1 MIKSPTVLILGAGA
15 SAPFGFPPGKALI
28 DDILSALNGFEQGFA
43 SSLSVTLKEAG
54 ETHDRILE
62 FRNALRGSHR
72 HSVEAFLE
80 RRPEYLSIGKLCIA
94 HQLKKCEN
102 PDLPFGDWYEYL
114 SEELLNCP
122 FDEIGNNKLGIITYN
137 FDRSLEFFLQR
148 AVVHSYGKS
157 DLEAALAVKQIPII
171 HLHGSFG
178 PLPGFSPSTTVPFSI
193 RTQTSVLKECAE
205 RLKII
210 LESAQ
215 PKDKEFEQAGEML
228 AGAERIGFLGF
239 GYGELNL
246 KRLFEAAPELLRK
259 QSWGTCFGFRAGEKV
274 RVESLF
280 SGKITLKEMGCL
292 DLLRE
297 TGILFS

>member
-15 SAPFGFPPGKALI
+15 SAPYGFPPGKALI
-28 DDILSALNGFEQGFA
+28 EDILAALNGYEQGFA

-54 ETHDRILE
+54 ETADRILE
-62 FRNALRGSHR
+62 FRNALRNSHR
-72 HSVEAFLE
+72 QSVEAFLE
-80 RRPEYLSIGKLCIA
+80 RRPEFITIGRICIA

-102 PDLPFGDWYEYL
+102 PEQPFGDWYEYL
-114 SEELLNCP
+114 VGELLSCP
-122 FDEIGNNKLGIITYN
+122 FDDIGKHRLSIITYN

-148 AVVHSYGKS
+148 AVVHSYGKT

-178 PLPGFSPSTTVPFSI
+178 ALPGFSLQGSVPFSI
-193 RTQTSVLKECAE
+193 RTPTTLLKECAA

-210 LESAQ
+210 EEGAP
-215 PKDKEFEQAGEML
+215 PKDEDFTRAGEAI

-246 KRLFEAAPELLRK
+246 KRLFEAAPELLQK
-259 QSWGTCFGFRAGEKV
+259 ESCGTCYGFRAGEKA

-280 SGKITLKEMGCL
+280 GGKIALREMGCL

-297 TGILFS
+297 TGILF